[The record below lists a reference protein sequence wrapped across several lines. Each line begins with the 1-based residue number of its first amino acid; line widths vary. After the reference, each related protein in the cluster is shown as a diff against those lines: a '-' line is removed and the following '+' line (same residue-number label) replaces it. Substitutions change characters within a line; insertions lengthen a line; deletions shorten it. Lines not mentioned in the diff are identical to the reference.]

1 MRSIYEKIKNDR
13 LNNARE
19 ILGVIVAVQ
28 TLWFDSKLEAAL
40 GSFGGGASQLVLVG
54 AAQNQNLNQIYLL
67 TCRNGYKTDRLSCL
81 KESSVFEV
89 DYAEVLQLKTNIL
102 EAEANSKDDHQH
114 PIMTAKSVRRVAAYL
129 TEDDWFEKLQMLE
142 SEPKKNT
149 VWVLDYLSHTDAMK
163 VLKTIAD
170 K

>member
-54 AAQNQNLNQIYLL
+54 A
-67 TCRNGYKTDRLSCL
+67 
-81 KESSVFEV
+81 
-89 DYAEVLQLKTNIL
+89 
-102 EAEANSKDDHQH
+102 
-114 PIMTAKSVRRVAAYL
+114 
-129 TEDDWFEKLQMLE
+129 
-142 SEPKKNT
+142 SECQC
-149 VWVLDYLSHTDAMK
+149 S
-163 VLKTIAD
+163 
-170 K
+170 